1 MELVTYEQK
10 KTILPQL
17 VQKAIAQNITNR
29 QNSIIWVQKTGYS
42 VALGCS
48 DCGFY
53 YSCSDCDVALRFYRK
68 ERILRCPR
76 CGKKV
81 IPESF
86 CPECH
91 GPVSYTHLDVYKRQG
106 FDVILEIDVQG
117 ALQVKRN
124 YPQGI
129 FVFIA
134 PPSLETLGER
144 LRNRKT
150 DREDVIYLRMMNAL
164 IEMKSIQDYDYLIIN
179 NVLKETVHKFHSVII
194 AERCR
199 IRYGDDETPVSY
211 THLDVYKRQDYPVPS
226 HLFESDYFSSNQI
239 FIENLHPG

>member
-1 MELVTYEQK
+1 MPGLLFVLSGPSGAGKSTVRKAVMEQCEGLKY
-10 KTILPQL
+10 
-17 VQKAIAQNITNR
+17 
-29 QNSIIWVQKTGYS
+29 SI
-42 VALGCS
+42 
-48 DCGFY
+48 
-53 YSCSDCDVALRFYRK
+53 
-68 ERILRCPR
+68 
-76 CGKKV
+76 
-81 IPESF
+81 
-86 CPECH
+86 
-91 GPVSYTHLDVYKRQG
+91 SYTTRLRREGEREAIDYYFVDDETFQHMKENHLFIEWAKVHGNFYGTPRLKMEEWLQSG

-199 IRYGDDETPVSY
+199 IRYGDDETQELLS
-211 THLDVYKRQDYPVPS
+211 
-226 HLFESDYFSSNQI
+226 E
-239 FIENLHPG
+239 